1 MAERTKLW
9 IAETLKKLME
19 KKDVEK
25 VHVSDICAAA
35 EIERATFYY
44 HFRDKYDLIAWIFA
58 HEADDTD
65 ILDADSAA
73 KSMEKMRSDYLFY
86 KRAYEDTSQTP
97 LWSYML
103 EYFVD
108 RYSQIAKE
116 KLKVKNLDEETSYAI
131 RFYCYGSV
139 GMTREWL
146 LSQCSLSAKEVVK
159 SMYKAMPEE
168 LKKIFF

>member
-1 MAERTKLW
+1 
-9 IAETLKKLME
+9 
-19 KKDVEK
+19 
-25 VHVSDICAAA
+25 
-35 EIERATFYY
+35 
-44 HFRDKYDLIAWIFA
+44 
-58 HEADDTD
+58 
-65 ILDADSAA
+65 
-73 KSMEKMRSDYLFY
+73 MRLDYLFY

-116 KLKVKNLDEETSYAI
+116 KLGLKNLDDETNYAI

-146 LSQCSLSAKEVVK
+146 LSQCPLSAKKVVK